1 MQLDHATFQHQSY
14 RFASLIHTV
23 QVHTFFTQQ
32 LTSFFLRETQHLG
45 KVAASVLLY
54 QCGLGLLPFVP
65 PTINGKSSFYPI
77 IFSVSSNLHLH
88 VENQKSFTLQLLK
101 LSVLPPWPGY
111 RRFSRR
117 FCLFF
122 FIYFG

>member
-54 QCGLGLLPFVP
+54 QCGLGLLRLAWP
-65 PTINGKSSFYPI
+65 INKQVNSSD
-77 IFSVSSNLHLH
+77 SSKVHVRTNQHKGHRYFLH
-88 VENQKSFTLQLLK
+88 F
-101 LSVLPPWPGY
+101 
-111 RRFSRR
+111 
-117 FCLFF
+117 
-122 FIYFG
+122 